1 MVLPPTVSGFALL
14 LAFGRMGLAGRT
26 LGMFGIQLPFTTLG
40 VVLAQVFMAV
50 PFFVLAA
57 RSGFE
62 SVDVRLRE
70 AARTLRAGEMHAALH
85 VLLPIALP
93 SLAAGATMACAR
105 AVGEFGATITF
116 AGNMPGVT
124 QTMPL
129 AVYLA
134 LQTDLDAAIALSVLL
149 VALAI
154 GLLVGVRAT
163 GGAGAQAPSV
173 LEARLSFARGVS
185 TRRRAHVRRGRDA
198 RPRRRERLGQDDR
211 AAAAR
216 GTRAAGSGLRARRRH
231 RLVRRATWLPDRARS
246 VGYVAQGDTLFP
258 HLDAFANVAFG
269 PRALAL
275 PRREAERRAR
285 RARARRR
292 GRVGGAQAARAVGRA
307 AASAS
312 RSPARSCSSR
322 RCSCSTSRSR
332 RSTPG
337 RGARCAPTSRS
348 GCPALPCATVLVT
361 HSPSRRSRWA
371 TASPRSR
378 TGGSSRRATARPAP
392 AVRARATSPTS
403 WA

>member
-1 MVLPPTVSGFALL
+1 VNPRETIARALAVLGCALLFVLLALPLVALFVRRPPTEVLAHLGEPLVLDALRLSVLTSLAATVLVVVLGLPAAYLLATRRFPGKSLVELLVQLPMVMPPTVSGFALL
-14 LAFGRMGLAGRT
+14 LAFGRMGLAGKT

-154 GLLVGVRAT
+154 GLLVGVQAT
-163 GGAGAQAPSV
+163 GGAV
-173 LEARLSFARGVS
+173 LR
-185 TRRRAHVRRGRDA
+185 
-198 RPRRRERLGQDDR
+198 
-211 AAAAR
+211 
-216 GTRAAGSGLRARRRH
+216 
-231 RLVRRATWLPDRARS
+231 
-246 VGYVAQGDTLFP
+246 
-258 HLDAFANVAFG
+258 
-269 PRALAL
+269 
-275 PRREAERRAR
+275 
-285 RARARRR
+285 
-292 GRVGGAQAARAVGRA
+292 
-307 AASAS
+307 
-312 RSPARSCSSR
+312 
-322 RCSCSTSRSR
+322 
-332 RSTPG
+332 
-337 RGARCAPTSRS
+337 
-348 GCPALPCATVLVT
+348 
-361 HSPSRRSRWA
+361 
-371 TASPRSR
+371 PRSR
-378 TGGSSRRATARPAP
+378 A
-392 AVRARATSPTS
+392 
-403 WA
+403 